1 MATISNTNNS
11 LEEDNHTVFGECLKL
26 PYYCGKVE
34 SWMVATNIIFIL
46 VNIISCLVTLAANT
60 LFLVVYFRTRSLRNP
75 HYFFL
80 MLLAITDI
88 SVGLISQPLFI
99 ARKFM
104 EIYTVHDCVLWTA
117 MRASVYYFSG
127 LSFLT
132 ITLVSVE
139 RWYAV
144 CRPIKHRSDVTQ
156 KRMATVAII
165 VWAIWFIFPVV
176 RFAVPKFYRAFGMLI
191 GGIIVVLFLFNTRL
205 YVKIQRSVRDGKLR
219 FSGKEQQKTS
229 KGEVNFKKEGR
240 MAKTVAMLLVVMV
253 LAYLPTAIGLTYKA
267 LRGVNS
273 LYLFVF
279 LPLADTLVLINS
291 SFNPLFYCYR
301 NANIRMAIK
310 KRMSSK
316 TTSSVYCDSS
326 GNHQSTSKM

>member
-1 MATISNTNNS
+1 MTTVQNTNSS
-11 LEEDNHTVFGECLKL
+11 LEGEQTEFGECLKL
-26 PYYCGKVE
+26 PYYCGE
-34 SWMVATNIIFIL
+34 IENWIVAMNIFFIAI
-46 VNIISCLVTLAANT
+46 NILSCLVTLAANT
-60 LFLVVYFRTRSLRNP
+60 LFLVIYFKTRALRNP

-104 EIYTVHDCVLWTA
+104 EMFNVHDCVLWTG
-117 MRASVYYFSG
+117 MRATVYYFSG
-127 LSFLT
+127 ISFLT
-132 ITLVSVE
+132 LTLVSVE

-144 CRPIKHRSDVTQ
+144 CRPIKHRSEVTP
-156 KRMATVAII
+156 KRMAVLAFV
-165 VWAIWFIFPVV
+165 VWAIWLIFPVV
-176 RFAVPKFYRAFGMLI
+176 RFAVPKSYRAFGMMI
-191 GGIIVVLFLFNTRL
+191 GGIIIVVFIINIRL
-205 YVKIQRSVRDGKLR
+205 YLKLQRCVRDGKLK
-219 FSGKEQQKTS
+219 FSGKQQQKTS
-229 KGEVNFKKEGR
+229 KQVNFKKEGR
-240 MAKTVAMLLVVMV
+240 LAKTVVVLLVVMV

-267 LRGVNS
+267 LRGVNT

-310 KRMSSK
+310 HHISSRA
-316 TTSSVYCDSS
+316 TSSVQFDSS
-326 GNHQSTSKM
+326 SNNQSTSKM